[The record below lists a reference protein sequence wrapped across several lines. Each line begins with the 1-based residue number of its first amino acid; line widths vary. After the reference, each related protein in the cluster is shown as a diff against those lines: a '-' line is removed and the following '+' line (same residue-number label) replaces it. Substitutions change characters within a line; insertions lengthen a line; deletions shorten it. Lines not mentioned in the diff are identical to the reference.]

1 MRNEEIIIDLADPVF
16 TKTIRSRQNDKNGLK
31 ITVNVREKGQLVDL
45 TGYAVKYEAI
55 NQVGLFVRDDAQI
68 VDAKNGVFS
77 YTLSSQAVSTSDDW
91 TAYFV
96 MEKSTERMSTPD
108 IRITLRRDVK
118 EGNIKI
124 ENYISEFDKLK
135 KQIDAL
141 QQAVDKM
148 DVVKRSGGIMTG
160 YLTMRPTPGSNI
172 GVGFNSED
180 KVLDIGLVGASDGQF
195 YLKDWKNN
203 KVLLDK
209 SPTGVFN
216 VFADNLLKKAGDIIN
231 GLLEFKSD
239 NAIVLGSRSYKTVIH
254 KGAQG
259 ELIFAPSTVSQG
271 DTWDWS
277 KRVEFRTDG
286 TIRQANDTGWINL
299 PTTGVE
305 NVPDRILK
313 YKRSGEQISVI
324 GSVKYLANTTV
335 FATLPAGFRPVQSI
349 AFPALA
355 YGNGPTVCEVTVKS
369 DGGIFL
375 NGVQNGNVIHIAM
388 SFFNLDI
395 TD

>member
-1 MRNEEIIIDLADPVF
+1 MRNEEMMIDVADPMC

-31 ITVNVREKGQLVDL
+31 MTVNVREKGQIVDL
-45 TGYAVKYEAI
+45 TGYAVKYEAM

-108 IRITLRRDVK
+108 IRIIVRRDVK

-124 ENYISEFDKLK
+124 ENYISEFDGAMERVKGYRKEIDEANQKIAALTPYIQK
-135 KQIDAL
+135 KVEETDTKYKGVTERIQTRVDSVSKQIDAMEI
-141 QQAVDKM
+141 V
-148 DVVKRSGGIMTG
+148 
-160 YLTMRPTPGSNI
+160 
-172 GVGFNSED
+172 
-180 KVLDIGLVGASDGQF
+180 
-195 YLKDWKNN
+195 
-203 KVLLDK
+203 
-209 SPTGVFN
+209 
-216 VFADNLLKKAGDIIN
+216 KKAGDTIT

-239 NAIVLGSRSYKTVIH
+239 YAIVLGSRSYKTVIH

-259 ELIFAPSTVSQG
+259 EVIFAPSTKEQG
-271 DTWDWS
+271 DTWDWN
-277 KRVEFRTDG
+277 KAVKIMPDG
-286 TIRQANDTGWINL
+286 IIKQATDTGWINL

-305 NVPDRILK
+305 NIPDRILK

-335 FATLPAGFRPVQSI
+335 FATLPAGFRPVQHI

-369 DGGIFL
+369 DGGMFL
-375 NGVQNGNVIHIAM
+375 NGVQNGNVIHIALT
-388 SFFNLDI
+388 F
-395 TD
+395 TV

>member
-1 MRNEEIIIDLADPVF
+1 MRNEEIMIDLADPVF

-31 ITVNVREKGQLVDL
+31 LTVYVREKGKIVDL

-124 ENYISEFDKLK
+124 ENYISDFDNLK

-148 DVVKRSGGIMTG
+148 DVVKRLGGIMTG

-180 KVLDIGLVGASDGQF
+180 KLLDIGLVGASDGQF

-231 GLLEFKSD
+231 GLLEYKSD
-239 NAIVLGSRSYKTVIH
+239 HAIVLGSRSYKTVIH

-259 ELIFAPSTVSQG
+259 EVIFAPSTKEQG

-277 KRVEFRTDG
+277 KKVEFRTDG
-286 TIRQANDTGWINL
+286 TMKQATDTGWITL

-313 YKRSGEQISVI
+313 YKRSGEQITVI
-324 GSVKYLANTTV
+324 GSVRNPVNTTI
-335 FATLPAGFRPVQSI
+335 FATLPTGFRPVQNI

-369 DGGIFL
+369 DGGIFV
-375 NGVQNGNVIHIAM
+375 NGVQNGNTIHIAM
-388 SFFNLDI
+388 NFLI
-395 TD
+395 